1 MVKQLETMS
10 AANNDA
16 MVKMAES
23 VSDTKNIDRLITN
36 QKDIVKLLGQLSV
49 QNNEIQQLFQ
59 QRDNRVSYP

>member
-1 MVKQLETMS
+1 
-10 AANNDA
+10 
-16 MVKMAES
+16 MAES